1 MTAFLSVDVPFVRVL
16 GVLRKS
22 LGAAPFQKR
31 VEGLGR
37 NTQGVEFGV
46 ASHGGH
52 ICIYM
57 FVCVYVCVGCVCRV
71 RVYGVLSW

>member
-46 ASHGGH
+46 ASHGEY
-52 ICIYM
+52 IYIG
-57 FVCVYVCVGCVCRV
+57 VCVCVCVCRV